1 MISTGR
7 GNYVRGDFHMG
18 KRTDLALEA
27 KELWEESAEETTELP
42 GVAARETEEDG
53 VRITSVEILD
63 ERGEEALGKPTGT
76 YLTLELQGAHHRARD
91 GFQRA
96 AEVLGRQLRSLLGL
110 KKGQSV
116 LVAGLGNR
124 AVTPDVIGPKTVD
137 HLLVTRHLVS
147 QLPQYFA
154 DYRPVAA
161 VSPGVLGTTGLES
174 AEVVHGV
181 VQRAH
186 PDCLIV
192 VDALASCNLGRIC
205 TTIQLADTGIVPGS
219 GIHNAREAFNRQ
231 RFGIPVIAVGVPT
244 VVDLDTLVAQYAG
257 DAISEDRLRQLCGGQ
272 QLVVTP
278 RDIDAKAAQI
288 AKLVAYGINLALHE
302 GLAYQDIGDLVE

>member
-1 MISTGR
+1 
-7 GNYVRGDFHMG
+7 MG

-42 GVAARETEEDG
+42 GVAAREHEEDG

-63 ERGEEALGKPTGT
+63 PRGEEALGKPVGT
-76 YLTLELQGAHHRARD
+76 YLTLELQDAQHRARD

-96 AEVLGRQLRSLLGL
+96 AEVLGRQLRSLLDL

-124 AVTPDVIGPKTVD
+124 AVTPDVIGPKAVD
-137 HLLVTRHLVS
+137 HLLVTRHLVA
-147 QLPQYFA
+147 QLPEYFA

-192 VDALASCNLGRIC
+192 VDALASCNLSRIC
-205 TTIQLADTGIVPGS
+205 STIQLADTGIVPGS

-257 DAISEDRLRQLCGGQ
+257 DAVSGDRLRQLCGGQ
-272 QLVVTP
+272 QMVVTP
-278 RDIDAKAAQI
+278 RDIDARAAQI